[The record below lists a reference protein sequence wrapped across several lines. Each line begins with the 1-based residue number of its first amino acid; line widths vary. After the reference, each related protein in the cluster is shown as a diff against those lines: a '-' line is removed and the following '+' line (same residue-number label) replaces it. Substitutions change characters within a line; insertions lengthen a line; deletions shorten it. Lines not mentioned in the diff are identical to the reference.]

1 MKRKLPQW
9 LEDFRCEEVLCFM
22 PHSLYAIAFEN
33 CVNNNLLYK
42 NKSILSEIVKRLP
55 SFDVVVSQYSV
66 ISIEPHDVIIS
77 EELSVK
83 SSTDE
88 FFISSQSF
96 WVKSIALIQEPHT
109 CKRSELKIDEQKRR
123 GFSCKRQLFK

>member
-9 LEDFRCEEVLCFM
+9 LEDFKCEEVLCYM
-22 PHSLYAIAFEN
+22 PHTLYAIAFKN

-42 NKSILSEIVKRLP
+42 NRSILSEIIKRLP
-55 SFDVVVSQYSV
+55 AFEVVVTEYRV
-66 ISIEPHDVIIS
+66 IRIDPHDVIIT

-96 WVKSIALIQEPHT
+96 WVQSIGLIREPHT